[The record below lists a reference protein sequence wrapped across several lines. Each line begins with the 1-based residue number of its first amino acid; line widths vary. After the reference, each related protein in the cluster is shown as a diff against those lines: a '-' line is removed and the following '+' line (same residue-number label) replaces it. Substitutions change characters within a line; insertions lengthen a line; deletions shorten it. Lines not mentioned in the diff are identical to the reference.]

1 MSLYSELKQYGDLFH
16 SIRFHQGLMLLDL
29 KLPTNWKVKEILTS
43 IGSDIQV
50 KINDSNDKYQLIS
63 FYTSFDEESVNRL
76 NLDVRK
82 VIKYNLDIEEK
93 NKLLNLKIIELKK
106 LFDSNEVDKLRNI
119 NFEFG
124 FNNGKLNI
132 DEDEET
138 YGSGERT
145 EMVGEREEEGHGG
158 N

>member
-1 MSLYSELKQYGDLFH
+1 MSLYKELKQYGELFH

-29 KLPTNWKVKEILTS
+29 KLPTKWKVKEILSS
-43 IGSDIQV
+43 IGSGTQI
-50 KINDSNDKYQLIS
+50 KINDSNEKYQLIS
-63 FYTSFDEESVNRL
+63 FYTPFDEESVNNL
-76 NLDVRK
+76 NSDVGK

-93 NKLLNLKIIELKK
+93 NKLLNIKILELKK

-124 FNNGKLNI
+124 FNDSKLNV
-132 DEDEET
+132 DDYET
-138 YGSGERT
+138 YGSGEGT
-145 EMVGEREEEGHGG
+145 EMVREGEEEGHSG